1 MKTAMKV
8 IGIVIGILLILGGI
22 SCMLTPAATYLTLAW
37 VAGFSMIVDA
47 IGNIATWFAKKKDRM
62 ADSWDL
68 AGAIASLIFGI
79 ILVSSAAAQVLTA
92 VIMVNIVAVW
102 IIVKGIIR
110 IVAAVRLRQL
120 RKALDAQVL
129 GRNWGKILA
138 MGILMTVCGIFCLI
152 DSGILMVVI
161 GIAVGIAIISSGVN
175 LILFV
180 TATPQ

>member
-8 IGIVIGILLILGGI
+8 TGIVIGVLLILGGI
-22 SCMLTPAATYLTLAW
+22 SCMLTPTVTYLTLAW

-62 ADSWDL
+62 ADGWDL
-68 AGAIASLIFGI
+68 AGAIASLIFGV

-110 IVAAVRLRQL
+110 IVAAIRLRQL

-138 MGILMTVCGIFCLI
+138 MGILMTICGILCLI

-175 LILFV
+175 LIMFV
-180 TATPQ
+180 TAKPQ